1 MNELLEILGK
11 LVAAASVKKVLDQFN
26 LVDESE
32 DDLDE
37 ETVVGSR
44 SWVDRAIGVEIEQDN
59 VGAIKAIFLHSDSH
73 ESFSGFK
80 GPLIGGLSFASSRQA
95 VQAELGEP
103 TKSKDAF
110 VEDTLG
116 PQGAWDRFESPQ
128 YTIHIQY
135 DPDTTERIQL
145 ITLMNPDVVPS

>member
-1 MNELLEILGK
+1 MDELLEILGK
-11 LVAAASVKKVLDQFN
+11 LVAATSVKKVLDQFN
-26 LVDESE
+26 LVDESD

-37 ETVVGSR
+37 ETAVGSR
-44 SWVDRAIGVEIEQDN
+44 SWVDRALGVEIEQDN

-80 GPLIGGLSFASSRQA
+80 DPLIGGLSFASSRQA

-135 DPDTTERIQL
+135 NPDTTDRIQL
-145 ITLMNPDVVPS
+145 ITLMNPDVVP